1 MESRQMIIQSVM
13 QVLKSKVDQETL
25 DIVQDA
31 LTIELN
37 RYEVQERTTELSVVD
52 NSAVGMLRRY
62 IATKRIEGKA
72 ESTLKRYWEQNLQL
86 ICQESEQHHK
96 ALIFA
101 QICAGAMP
109 RKDKNMELKGIDV
122 SSWQGK
128 IDWNKV
134 ANYGMDFAILRI
146 TETGNV
152 IDGQFENNFAGCNKH
167 KIPVGVYKYSYA
179 MTITEIQS
187 EARKVVSILNGRKIQ
202 FPVFLDLEHNN
213 QRTLGSESIH
223 KMADAFREIVEAAGY
238 KFGIYCNVDWY
249 NTVICSH
256 LKKHDFWIARYPA
269 NDNGTVVERLR
280 PSWGV
285 GWQYSSKATIPGI
298 NAKVDRN
305 IFYKDYTEAKE
316 SGTMAK
322 TKEQIIQNVKNDAVS
337 FAVNIA
343 NDNSHGYSQ
352 RIRSLYEINIP
363 KSFDCSSLALTAY
376 YYAFLKN
383 GLTKQA
389 RYLKENCSY
398 TGNMLKMLNA
408 GFEVVARNQ
417 TAHKQMIKGDLELAD
432 NNPNG
437 SNSHVAMAI
446 GKNDIVHARS
456 SEGTKDTKDNSGNEI
471 RTQPWY
477 LYSHG
482 WTHRL
487 RFTGKGI
494 DFSGLTNTTGSK
506 PTAKPSTSTK
516 PSTTTSK
523 GAGYMFEPKLV
534 KLGSEG
540 TSVLLLQEILIAR
553 GFKGKNGKALSLS
566 RKADANTIYAL
577 KQYQK
582 SRNGVLVVDGEC
594 GENTWKD
601 LIAI

>member
-72 ESTLKRYWEQNLQL
+72 EFTLKRYWEQNLQL

-128 IDWNKV
+128 PDWPKV
-134 ANYGMDFAILRI
+134 SNSGVKFAILRI
-146 TETGNV
+146 HQKSGVDTS
-152 IDGQFENNFAGCNKH
+152 FEHNYKGCKSNG
-167 KIPVGVYKYSYA
+167 ILIGGYKYSYA
-179 MTITEIQS
+179 LTPAQAID
-187 EARKVVSILNGRKIQ
+187 EAEDVISVLGGRGLD
-202 FPVFLDLEHNN
+202 FPIFYDLEWSQ
-213 QRTLGSESIH
+213 QRSLGKQAIENI
-223 KMADAFREIVEAAGY
+223 AVAFLTRIKKAGY
-238 KFGIYCNVDWY
+238 KVGIYCNLDWY
-249 NTVICSH
+249 NNVLTDA
-256 LKKHDFWIARYPA
+256 LKQYDCWIARYPA
-269 NDNGTVVERLR
+269 SDNGSVQERLR
-280 PSWGV
+280 PNAGV
-285 GWQYSSKATIPGI
+285 GWQYSSKGKVPGI
-298 NAKVDRN
+298 SGNVDMDV
-305 IFYKDYTEAKE
+305 FYKDYRDSNQKGETKMVKISNCGHDERGRYAGGKAGDQTGTEY
-316 SGTMAK
+316 
-322 TKEQIIQNVKNDAVS
+322 QIMNWYSRPWLCVLRFNDAKIATMIADMATKAAQNNLIGYDQGTAGNSNDRYS
-337 FAVNIA
+337 FWRHLKASNYDPAQITVA
-343 NDNSHGYSQ
+343 CES
-352 RIRSLYEINIP
+352 
-363 KSFDCSSLALTAY
+363 DCSASTAAIVKGAGYRLNNAKLKAVSIYLTTRNMRQA
-376 YYAFLKN
+376 LKN
-383 GLTKQA
+383 AGAKVLTDKKYLTSGD
-389 RYLKENCSY
+389 YLKA
-398 TGNMLKMLNA
+398 GDILLNDS
-408 GFEVVARNQ
+408 
-417 TAHKQMIKGDLELAD
+417 H
-432 NNPNG
+432 
-437 SNSHVAMAI
+437 HVAIAVTS
-446 GKNDIVHARS
+446 GSKS
-456 SEGTKDTKDNSGNEI
+456 SNTAN
-471 RTQPWY
+471 
-477 LYSHG
+477 
-482 WTHRL
+482 
-487 RFTGKGI
+487 
-494 DFSGLTNTTGSK
+494 NTT
-506 PTAKPSTSTK
+506 
-516 PSTTTSK
+516 TTITTK

-566 RKADANTIYAL
+566 RKADENTIYAL
-577 KQYQK
+577 KAYQK